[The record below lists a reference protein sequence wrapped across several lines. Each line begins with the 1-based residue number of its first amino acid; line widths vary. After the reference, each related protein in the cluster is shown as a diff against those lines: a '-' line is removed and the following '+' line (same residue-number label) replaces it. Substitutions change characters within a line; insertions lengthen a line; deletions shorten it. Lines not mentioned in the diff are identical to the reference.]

1 MSQSEK
7 IMLTLQESA
16 DFSGLSYNAVR
27 NLCISGQLP
36 HVTVGKSKRYINQ
49 AVLKE
54 FLLGTTEPAPSNN
67 VVYGAIRRQGA

>member
-1 MSQSEK
+1 MNQNEK

-16 DFSGLSYNAVR
+16 DFSGLSYNAIR
-27 NLCISGQLP
+27 NLCISKKLA

-54 FLLGTTEPAPSNN
+54 FLLGTTDQAPTSN
-67 VVYGAIRRQGA
+67 VVYGAIRRQGV